1 MSANKRPIESEVSD
15 DTTPQKKLVK
25 KETEKAGAEKIDL
38 AEDFDSKIATQDLIV
53 EGKTFH
59 NVTSLFAA
67 VVEGKPKLVQ
77 SMLVNDTEVCC
88 LLKKFDKKPQD
99 DSLASYSLDV
109 CKVKSEEELLLIIE
123 DLEISGAACILYGDQ
138 KIRQDAL
145 IFWAVATKL
154 RHSNVFHPMTKT
166 LLPLTPVQ
174 ELVFGSKEEFESY
187 GELNA
192 LTRQRRK
199 HLSMQAIFV
208 IRRILDKYGFYPN
221 FFVLESNFHA
231 LLKGWRDK
239 ELETKKAFQ
248 IVMQLIEI
256 INAEQFKKQPMLDDV
271 IKTIYLI
278 IFELQSLVL
287 GSTKNVTVTIESL
300 LTCLSF
306 TMALFHIQSLKKIP
320 NEQMDELMRIILQ
333 RLVQFKIP
341 DIDAKR
347 LSHIVEQAF
356 ACYERVVCVMPSCL
370 GHHLDCL
377 KNMAINKV
385 FQEETW
391 IQPLKG
397 FLKIMEPVSAVPP
410 LFCIASARVKELE
423 IEPEEISK
431 SSQKFQELML
441 QNPNIQ
447 PEVISEWLK
456 KMEQLMLQH

>member
-1 MSANKRPIESEVSD
+1 MSATKRPIESEVSD
-15 DTTPQKKLVK
+15 DTTPQKKLAK
-25 KETEKAGAEKIDL
+25 KETEKKGAK
-38 AEDFDSKIATQDLIV
+38 DLIF

-77 SMLVNDTEVCC
+77 RMLENDTEVCS
-88 LLKKFDKKPQD
+88 LKRFDKNPED
-99 DSLASYSLDV
+99 DTFASYSLNV
-109 CKVKSEEELLLIIE
+109 SKVTSEEELLLVIE
-123 DLEISGAACILYGDQ
+123 DLEVSGAACILYGDH
-138 KIRQDAL
+138 KIRKTNAF
-145 IFWAVATKL
+145 IYWAVATKL
-154 RHSNVFHPMTKT
+154 RQSNVFRPLPKT
-166 LLPLTPVQ
+166 LLSPTPVQ
-174 ELVFGSKEEFESY
+174 ELVFESKREFETF
-187 GELNA
+187 EQFNA
-192 LTRQRRK
+192 LTRQRKK
-199 HLSMQAIFV
+199 HMSTQAIFV
-208 IRRILDKYGFYPN
+208 IRRILDQYGFYPN
-221 FFVLESNFHA
+221 FFVLQSNFHA

-239 ELETKKAFQ
+239 ELKPKKAFQ
-248 IVMQLIEI
+248 IVMLLIEI

-287 GSTKNVTVTIESL
+287 GSTKNVTVTVTIDSL

-306 TMALFHIQSLKKIP
+306 TMALFHIRSLKKIP

-347 LSHIVEQAF
+347 LSHFVEEAF
-356 ACYERVVCVMPSCL
+356 ACYERVVCVLPSCL
-370 GHHLDCL
+370 RHHLDCL

-385 FQEETW
+385 FQAEKW

-423 IEPEEISK
+423 IEPEEVSK

-456 KMEQLMLQH
+456 KMEHLMLQH

>member
-1 MSANKRPIESEVSD
+1 MSATKRPIESEVSD
-15 DTTPQKKLVK
+15 DTTPQKKLSK
-25 KETEKAGAEKIDL
+25 KETEERDL
-38 AEDFDSKIATQDLIV
+38 AEDFDSKIATRDLIV

-77 SMLVNDTEVCC
+77 RMLANHTEVCC
-88 LLKKFDKKPQD
+88 LLKKFDQEPQD
-99 DSLASYSLDV
+99 DSLAGYYLDV
-109 CKVKSEEELLLIIE
+109 SKVTNKEELLVVIE
-123 DLEISGAACILYGDQ
+123 DLEVTGAACILYGDQ

-174 ELVFGSKEEFESY
+174 ELVFGSKEEFKSY

-199 HLSMQAIFV
+199 HLSTQAIFV
-208 IRRILDKYGFYPN
+208 IRRILDQYGFYPN
-221 FFVLESNFHA
+221 FFVLQSNFHA

-239 ELETKKAFQ
+239 ELKPKKAFQ

-271 IKTIYLI
+271 IKTIYLV

-287 GSTKNVTVTIESL
+287 DPDSNVTSESL
-300 LTCLSF
+300 ITCLKF
-306 TMALFHIQSLKKIP
+306 TMDFHVLNVNKIP
-320 NEQMDELMRIILQ
+320 NEEMHELMNTILQ
-333 RLVQFKIP
+333 PLMQLQFE
-341 DIDAKR
+341 DIEAQR
-347 LSHIVEQAF
+347 LSHIFNE
-356 ACYERVVCVMPSCL
+356 YITNYKRVVRLLLPSCL
-370 GHHLDCL
+370 GHHLYCL
-377 KNMAINKV
+377 KNIAINKV
-385 FQEETW
+385 FHKESW
-391 IQPLKG
+391 IQSLKG

-410 LFCIASARVKELE
+410 LFCIASARVKELK
-423 IEPEEISK
+423 IEPEEVSK

-441 QNPNIQ
+441 KNPKIQ

-456 KMEQLMLQH
+456 KMEHLMLQH